1 MRLDTPYYRIPGD
14 RPEGTFG
21 AIMEIL
27 LRSRLKLQ
35 LDKEEGIY
43 DEDVNAY
50 LAGVLMSYIDPTYL
64 SSVEEVLSKHD
75 FDVFQ
80 AVQRT
85 REDRAHIYWIYKVN
99 ADDLLVSL
107 GIFRRLWQ
115 EAKGEL
121 GRLKRYYAYAS
132 DYQRRIYGKVTAV
145 GDIQNKI
152 SAGPERYL
160 NILSEARNDYLHFL
174 DQMGPSELA
183 EFNQRIQQFEHETP
197 VRSKQD
203 EVLDAFSACLKEP
216 SSLEMRQRLLAL
228 LEELKTLDP
237 AFRPEFLLTRLD
249 QDKGRL

>member
-14 RPEGTFG
+14 QPEGTFG
-21 AIMEIL
+21 AIMEML

-50 LAGVLMSYIDPTYL
+50 LAGVLMSYIDSAYVT
-64 SSVEEVLSKHD
+64 SVRVVLSKHD

-85 REDRAHIYWIYKVN
+85 HEDRVQTYWIYKVN

-115 EAKGEL
+115 EDKGGL

-132 DYQRRIYGKVTAV
+132 EYQRRIYGKITAV

-160 NILSEARNDYLHFL
+160 NILSEARTEYLHFL
-174 DQMGPSELA
+174 DPMGATELE
-183 EFNQRIQQFEHETP
+183 EFNQRMQQFEHETP

-203 EVLDAFSACLKEP
+203 EVLDAFSAYLKEP
-216 SSLEMRQRLLAL
+216 NNPQLRECLLAL

-237 AFRPEFLLTRLD
+237 AFRPEFILNCLD
-249 QDKGRL
+249 QG